1 MSSSK
6 TPIRQDEK
14 DYLDHFIETKYDD
27 RKKCFENWNA
37 RYHW

>member
-14 DYLDHFIETKYDD
+14 DYLDHLLKQNMTIE
-27 RKKCFENWNA
+27 RIF
-37 RYHW
+37 